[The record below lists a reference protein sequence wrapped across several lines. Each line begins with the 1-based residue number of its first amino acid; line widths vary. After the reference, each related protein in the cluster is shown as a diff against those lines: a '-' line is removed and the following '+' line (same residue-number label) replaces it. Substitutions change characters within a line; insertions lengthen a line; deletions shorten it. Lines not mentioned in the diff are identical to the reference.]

1 MSSLVPVSDWM
12 AIAQW
17 DQCRELW
24 RPGIVFE
31 IENGEG
37 RSMLT
42 AYSPAVPPV
51 PVDWKSPPIQ
61 FRAVVEPEPERS
73 APIPL
78 PRDR

>member
-1 MSSLVPVSDWM
+1 MSVVPMSDWM

-17 DQCRELW
+17 DRCHELA

-42 AYSPAVPPV
+42 PCVTAVPPV
-51 PVDWKSPPIQ
+51 PVDWKSPPVQ

-73 APIPL
+73 TPIPP
-78 PRDR
+78 PRAR